1 VRHILSAAMQAA
13 DPRLNLPRFLRREK
27 NLLNVDGRV
36 YNLDNFSRLFLL
48 AVGKAA
54 ETMTDALLPYVDDR
68 LSGGL
73 IVTKHASHPTLGWLA
88 VMEAGHPL
96 PDARSLEAGRR
107 VSELATCLTS
117 RDLLICL
124 FSGGASAL
132 MAAPLDGVSLED
144 LRNITFTL
152 LADGASINELNVVRK
167 RLDCL
172 KGGGLARCAASTHI
186 LSLILSDVVGDHLDL
201 IASGPTISDS
211 STRENVEQVITR
223 YSLASCLPSTV
234 LAALEREPDTGS
246 FDNV

>member
-1 VRHILSAAMQAA
+1 MQAA

-107 VSELATCLTS
+107 VRELASCLTS
-117 RDLLICL
+117 RDLLI
-124 FSGGASAL
+124 
-132 MAAPLDGVSLED
+132 
-144 LRNITFTL
+144 
-152 LADGASINELNVVRK
+152 
-167 RLDCL
+167 
-172 KGGGLARCAASTHI
+172 
-186 LSLILSDVVGDHLDL
+186 
-201 IASGPTISDS
+201 
-211 STRENVEQVITR
+211 
-223 YSLASCLPSTV
+223 
-234 LAALEREPDTGS
+234 
-246 FDNV
+246 